1 MRTYN
6 FGENRVVDHRSGY
19 KAYNLDAVLDGDL
32 DAVVESLV
40 RMRTDDALAE
50 ENGVSGPALVAD
62 LAAAVDRLQ
71 AAGVPTPRADAELL
85 AAHAA
90 GTDRGGLQRL
100 VIMRA
105 GWPDG
110 RGRALRR
117 CWCPSGPTGCRCST
131 SPGAPP
137 SGASSSPWGRGCSC
151 PARRPSC
158 WPGSGGR
165 GDGRPVP
172 AGPRPSSVDL
182 CTGLRARSPWP
193 WSTRCPGARV
203 GAVELD
209 PHAHAWAARNVE
221 ALGRGRLELHVGD
234 VARAARA
241 AAVLRGPSATWSRPT
256 RRTSPTTPSRSTPRS
271 PSTTRA
277 VALYGGPDG
286 LRVLRVCV
294 AQAARLLRAGGLLVM
309 EHGEPQCDGVA
320 AVLAAAGG
328 WTDVAHHPDL
338 TGRPRLTSA
347 RRA

>member
-1 MRTYN
+1 M
-6 FGENRVVDHRSGY
+6 
-19 KAYNLDAVLDGDL
+19 
-32 DAVVESLV
+32 
-40 RMRTDDALAE
+40 
-50 ENGVSGPALVAD
+50 SGPLVAD

-71 AAGVPTPRADAELL
+71 AAGVPTPRTDAELL

-105 GWPDG
+105 AWPEGAGERFEVLVSERADRVPLQHLTG
-110 RGRALRR
+110 RSAFRGLELAV
-117 CWCPSGPTGCRCST
+117 GPG
-131 SPGAPP
+131 
-137 SGASSSPWGRGCSC
+137 
-151 PARRPSC
+151 
-158 WPGSGGR
+158 
-165 GDGRPVP
+165 VFL
-172 AGPRPSSVDL
+172 PRPETELLAGIAVAETAGVADPVVVDL
-182 CTGLRARSPWP
+182 CTGSGAVALAVVDEVPA
-193 WSTRCPGARV
+193 ARV

-221 ALGRGRLELHVGD
+221 ALGGGRLELHVGD
-234 VARAARA
+234 VARAAELLPSFVGLCHVVTA
-241 AAVLRGPSATWSRPT
+241 NPPYIPDDAVPVDPEVAEHDP
-256 RRTSPTTPSRSTPRS
+256 
-271 PSTTRA
+271 A

-294 AQAARLLRAGGLLVM
+294 EQAARLLRPGGLLAM
-309 EHGEPQCDGVA
+309 EHGEPQCDAVA